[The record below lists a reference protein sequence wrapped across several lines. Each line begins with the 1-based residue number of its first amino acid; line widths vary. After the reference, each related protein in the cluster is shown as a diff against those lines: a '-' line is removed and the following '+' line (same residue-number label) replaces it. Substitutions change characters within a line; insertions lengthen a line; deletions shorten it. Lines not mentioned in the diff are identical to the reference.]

1 MMSMMFVDDTVSV
14 KETDSGVLQPEDLY
28 ILLGT
33 IFGVI
38 FLVLVIAVIVII
50 YYKRRNGSHCKYC

>member
-50 YYKRRNGSHCKYC
+50 YYKRRNGSLCKY